1 MVTVEGTARAE
12 SLREALV
19 TQLTTTDR
27 IRSAAVEAAFRA
39 VPRHLFIP
47 EVPLEQ
53 AYADDSVPTKRNEDG
68 VTISSVSAPWLQA
81 MMLEQA
87 AVRPGMRC
95 LEIGSGGYNAA
106 LLAELVGPAGAV
118 TTVDIDPDVT
128 DRASRCLSAAGYDRV
143 RVQLVDA
150 EDGVPDGAPWDRIIV
165 TVGMWDI
172 PTAWAQ
178 QLAADGRLVVPLRI
192 RGLGRTVVLVPDG
205 DHLASRGH
213 EMAGFVAV
221 QGAGAHSERLVV
233 LHGGEAGPRAARA
246 DADVGLRFDDD
257 QPADL
262 DVHALRAALA
272 QPRTDRWSGVMF
284 GGMESFD
291 GLMLWL
297 SSELDGFGLLSRAR
311 TDAGRAIV
319 DPASPIATPTLVSA
333 DGFAYL
339 AFRATDQPDTYEFG
353 TYAHGRDAA
362 ELATRMVDLIRAWDA
377 HHRAGPPARIQVYPA
392 TTPVSDLPPGRVIRK
407 RTSQVV
413 ITWRDA
419 S

>member
-1 MVTVEGTARAE
+1 MVMVEGSARAE

-19 TQLTTTDR
+19 TQLTTTGR
-27 IRSAAVEAAFRA
+27 IRSAAVKAAFTA
-39 VPRHLFIP
+39 VPRHLFAP

-53 AYADDSVPTKRNEDG
+53 AYADDSVRTKRNEDG

-143 RVQLVDA
+143 RVQLADA
-150 EDGVPDGAPWDRIIV
+150 EAGVPDGAPWDRIIV

-172 PTAWAQ
+172 PPAWAQ

-192 RGLGRTVVLVPDG
+192 RGLGRAVVLVPEG
-205 DHLASRGH
+205 DHLVSLEH

-221 QGAGAHSERLVV
+221 QGAGAHSERLVT
-233 LHGGEAGPRAARA
+233 LHGDEAGTRAAHA

-262 DVHALRAALA
+262 DVQALRTALA
-272 QPRTDRWSGVMF
+272 QPRTDRWSGVLF

-297 SSELDGFGLLSRAR
+297 ASELDGFGMLSRAR
-311 TDAGRAIV
+311 TDAARALV
-319 DPASPIATPTLVSA
+319 DPASPTATPTLVTA

-339 AFRATDQPDTYEFG
+339 SFRDTDHPDTYEFG
-353 TYAHGRDAA
+353 AYAHGRDAA
-362 ELATRMVDLIRAWDA
+362 ELAARVVDLIRAWDA
-377 HHRAGPPARIQVYPA
+377 DHRAGPPARIQVYPA
-392 TTPVSDLPPGRVIRK
+392 ATPASDLPSGRAIGK
-407 RTSQVV
+407 KHSQVV
-413 ITWRDA
+413 ITWP
-419 S
+419 